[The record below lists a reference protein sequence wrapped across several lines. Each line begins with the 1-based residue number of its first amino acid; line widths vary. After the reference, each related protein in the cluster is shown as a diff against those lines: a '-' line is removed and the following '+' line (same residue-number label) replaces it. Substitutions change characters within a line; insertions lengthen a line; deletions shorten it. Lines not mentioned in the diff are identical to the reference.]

1 MFEGRQDQDVITVV
15 LKSGETFTG
24 SYMTQAGMHFVGTK
38 AGKGDLIGKVV
49 GPFDPEDVAS
59 VDVVTSREDI
69 FAERRE
75 RALGDR
81 LPGRDPV
88 AREDFEYR
96 LERLA
101 RAMVS
106 EEGNRR
112 TQLHRQFEE
121 LADRIELAASKRSWM
136 IKSAYWA
143 LKSNEPPT
151 LEDLWQSDV
160 ASPSLLRRPSP
171 KDFDPDPKVRKSR
184 DRLPPEIVADPNSV
198 PNMLRRLRAAGLKAV
213 ISLAGDPPW
222 ERAIIQVDLAAGRT
236 GRFSVDGR
244 RIDGDMQWQLKWAGN
259 DSTAGRKHYSRA
271 LRLETY
277 AVLKA
282 VVRGD
287 APASEPAI
295 GTTQRMSM

>member
-15 LKSGETFTG
+15 MKSGETFSG
-24 SYMTQAGMHFVGTK
+24 SYMTQARMHFVGTK
-38 AGKGDLIGKVV
+38 AGKGDLIGKVL
-49 GPFDPEDVAS
+49 GPIDPVDVAS
-59 VDVVTSREDI
+59 IEVITSREEVI
-69 FAERRE
+69 SERRD
-75 RALGDR
+75 RALGER
-81 LPGRDPV
+81 LAGRDPV
-88 AREDFEYR
+88 TREDFEYR

-112 TQLHRQFEE
+112 TQLHRQFDQ
-121 LADRIELAASKRSWM
+121 LADRIELATSKRSWVL
-136 IKSAYWA
+136 KSAFWG

-222 ERAIIQVDLAAGRT
+222 ERAIIQVDLAAGRS

-244 RIDGDMQWQLKWAGN
+244 RVDGEMQWNLKWAGN
-259 DSTAGRKHYSRA
+259 DSNAGRMHYSRA
-271 LRLETY
+271 LGMESY

-282 VVRGD
+282 VVRGET
-287 APASEPAI
+287 PSVSRIVPPVQ
-295 GTTQRMSM
+295 GMTM

>member
-15 LKSGETFTG
+15 LKSGETYTG

-38 AGKGDLIGKVV
+38 AGKGDLIGKVE

-59 VDVVTSREDI
+59 VDVVTSRDEV
-69 FAERRE
+69 FAERRH

-81 LPGRDPV
+81 LSGRDPV
-88 AREDFEYR
+88 TREDFEYR

-101 RAMVS
+101 RALVS
-106 EEGNRR
+106 EEGTRR
-112 TQLHRQFEE
+112 TQLHRQFDE

-136 IKSAYWA
+136 IKAAFWG

-184 DRLPPEIVADPNSV
+184 DRLPPEIVADPKSV
-198 PNMLRRLRAAGLKAV
+198 PNMLRRLRSAGLKAV

-222 ERAIIQVDLAAGRT
+222 ERAIIQVDLAAGRS
-236 GRFSVDGR
+236 GRFTVDGR
-244 RIDGDMQWQLKWAGN
+244 RMDGDMQWKLKWAGN
-259 DSTAGRKHYSRA
+259 DSKAGRTHHSRA
-271 LRLETY
+271 LRLGTY

-282 VVRGD
+282 VVMGDPPSPEQTILPSRGL
-287 APASEPAI
+287 
-295 GTTQRMSM
+295 SM